1 MKKTQRIIYIRP
13 AILDAINDIL
23 NKAVNDPDNSDEN
36 GINWNYVDA
45 DLWIECGLTGIDTDI
60 LRDQNVLDKFIS
72 AHRRTVLRRLYP
84 NHIII

>member
-36 GINWNYVDA
+36 G
-45 DLWIECGLTGIDTDI
+45 IECGLTGIDTDI